1 MPTDSLRGKIF
12 LLVVAILVAVAGFTM
27 LVTRYTVTE
36 TVVASE
42 QQGVDNVMEL
52 LERDLQAR
60 WAASL
65 NDKISAVRG
74 GRRQLQ
80 ESGQVIAT
88 VLAGYASLVERGMV
102 TPGAAQGLARQWVN
116 GLELGGSRYAYI
128 YDDTHSVL
136 ASGERNLIDRDLSDI
151 RDFKNRPLA
160 STMLEDSRT
169 LGSSFAMYRDTHV
182 APSSNSNLRYAYFG
196 YFRPWN
202 WVVAVVDSADPLVQ
216 QMDERRKQMESAL
229 ADSLSNLSL
238 AQSGFVFVVDS
249 EQRMIVPPPAQA
261 QELWKT
267 NDAATGLPLPQLL
280 DRLTQ
285 VTGRSQPSDGAGR
298 GHFLFD
304 AGDDRWRID
313 ASYFKPLGWT
323 VATAVPEDDLTR
335 PAARLLN
342 RQAAIF
348 GAMLVIGL
356 ALAWWVATRM
366 ARPLDRLTRYARQLP
381 DEDLTAATPPPAQI
395 ESWSQDRRDE
405 VGRLAQSFLFMREK
419 LRGNV
424 ASLMNEVSA
433 RQRIES
439 ELNIA
444 RDIQLGLLPLP
455 LQRAAGTRLD
465 LHATMVA
472 AKEVGGDLYDYF
484 PLDDKRFCLVIGDVS
499 DKGVP
504 AALFMAVT
512 RTLIRA
518 TAEEEHDPARIV
530 ERVNTRLAEN
540 NPNMMFT
547 TLLVGSLDLD
557 TGDFTW
563 VNAGHLAPLVVGVD
577 GTVRVLEGRSGAA
590 CGVAEGLEYRRLH
603 TRIERGEMIVGY
615 TDGVT
620 EAFGP
625 GGEYYGED
633 RLQDLLQSTGGTASD
648 RAQALLADVRT
659 FARGVEQ
666 SDDIT
671 LILASRRLPEDDAN

>member
-27 LVTRYTVTE
+27 LVTRYTVTA

-42 QQGVDNVMEL
+42 QQGVDNVLDL

-65 NDKISAVRG
+65 NDKITAVRG
-74 GRRQLQ
+74 GRRQLR
-80 ESGQVIAT
+80 ESGQLIGN
-88 VLAGYASLVERGMV
+88 VLAGYAELAERGV
-102 TPGAAQGLARQWVN
+102 LTPGAAQGMARRWINQ
-116 GLELGGSRYAYI
+116 LELGGSRYAMVF
-128 YDDTHSVL
+128 DEQGAVL
-136 ASGERNLIDRDLSDI
+136 ASGRADMIDRDLSQI
-151 RDFKNRPLA
+151 RDFKSRPLA
-160 STMLEDSRT
+160 QTMYAESRKA
-169 LGSSFAMYRDTHV
+169 GSSFAIYRDTF
-182 APSSNSNLRYAYFG
+182 AASASGSPLRYAYFG
-196 YFRPWN
+196 YFRAWN
-202 WVVAVVDSADPLVQ
+202 WVVAVSDSADPLIGQ
-216 QMDERRKQMESAL
+216 IAERRKQMEHAL
-229 ADSLSNLSL
+229 AETLSTLGL
-238 AQSGFVFVVDS
+238 AQSGFVFVLEGDL
-249 EQRMIVPPPAQA
+249 RMIVPPPGHAQP
-261 QELWKT
+261 LWQAR
-267 NDAATGLPLPQLL
+267 DAATGQPITELL
-280 DRLTQ
+280 ARLRDT
-285 VTGRSQPSDGAGR
+285 AGR

-304 AGDDRWRID
+304 SGQERWRID
-313 ASYFKPLGWT
+313 ASFFKPLGWT
-323 VATAVPEDDLTR
+323 VATAVPEQDLTQ

-348 GAMLVIGL
+348 GAMLVLGL
-356 ALAWWVATRM
+356 AMAWWVAARM

-381 DEDLTAATPPPAQI
+381 DEDLTSASPAPAQI
-395 ESWSQDRRDE
+395 QAWSQTRRDE
-405 VGRLAQSFLFMREK
+405 VGRLARSFLFMREK

-455 LQRAAGTRLD
+455 LGRDAGQRLD

-484 PLDDKRFCLVIGDVS
+484 PLDQDRYCLVIGDVS

-512 RTLIRA
+512 RTLIRS

-547 TLLVGSLDLD
+547 TLLLGALDLR

-563 VNAGHLAPLVVGVD
+563 VNAGHPAPLVVGRD
-577 GTVRVLEGRSGAA
+577 GRVRVLEGRSGAA
-590 CGVAEGLEYRRLH
+590 CGVAEGLQYRKLH
-603 TRIERGEMIVGY
+603 TRVLPGEMIVGY

-625 GGEYYGED
+625 GGDYYGEE
-633 RLQDLLQSTGGTASD
+633 RLQVLLRRTAGSAQA
-648 RAQALLADVRT
+648 RAQALLEDVRA
-659 FARGVEQ
+659 FAQDVEQ

-671 LILASRRLPEDDAN
+671 LIVASLRDE

>member
-12 LLVVAILVAVAGFTM
+12 LLVVAILLAVAGFTM

-42 QQGVDNVMEL
+42 QQAADNVLDL

-74 GRRQLQ
+74 GRRQLR
-80 ESGQVIAT
+80 ESGQVVQT
-88 VLAGYASLVERGMV
+88 VLASYADLAQRGVV
-102 TPGAAQGLARQWVN
+102 TPGAAQGLARRWINQ
-116 GLELGGSRYAYI
+116 LELGGSRYALLF
-128 YDDTHSVL
+128 DEHGAVL
-136 ASGERNLIDRDLSDI
+136 ASGRPDLVDRDISQI
-151 RDFKNRPLA
+151 RDFKSRPLGT
-160 STMLEDSRT
+160 TMYDESRT
-169 LGSSFAMYRDTHV
+169 QGSAYAIYRDTF
-182 APSSNSNLRYAYFG
+182 ATTASGSPLRYAYFG
-196 YFRPWN
+196 YFQPWN
-202 WVVAVVDSADPLVQ
+202 WVVAISDSADPLVDQ
-216 QMDERRKQMESAL
+216 IGAQRRQMEQGLAETLSAL
-229 ADSLSNLSL
+229 TL
-238 AQSGFVFVVDS
+238 ATSGFVFVVEGD
-249 EQRMIVPPPAQA
+249 QRMIVPPPAAAGALWQA
-261 QELWKT
+261 R
-267 NDAATGLPLPQLL
+267 DSATGQPIGELL
-280 DRLTQ
+280 ARLRTQ
-285 VTGRSQPSDGAGR
+285 SPR

-304 AGDDRWRID
+304 SGQGRWRID

-323 VATAVPEDDLTR
+323 VATAVPEQDLTA

-348 GAMLVIGL
+348 GVMLALGL
-356 ALAWWVATRM
+356 ALAWWVAARM
-366 ARPLDRLTRYARQLP
+366 ARPLDLLTRYARQLP
-381 DEDLTAATPPPAQI
+381 DEDLTAPTPAPAQI
-395 ESWSQDRRDE
+395 QRWSESRQDE
-405 VGRLAQSFLFMREK
+405 VGRLARSFLFMREK

-424 ASLMNEVSA
+424 ASLMTEVSA

-455 LQRAAGTRLD
+455 LPRAIGQRLD

-484 PLDDKRFCLVIGDVS
+484 PLDEDRYCLVIGDVS

-512 RTLIRA
+512 RTLIRSA
-518 TAEEEHDPARIV
+518 AEEVYDPARIV

-547 TLLVGSLDLD
+547 TLMLGALDLR

-563 VNAGHLAPLVVGVD
+563 VNAGHPAPLVIGLD
-577 GTVRVLEGRSGAA
+577 GRVRVLEGRSGTA
-590 CGVAEGLEYRRLH
+590 CGVAEGLSYRPLH
-603 TRIERGEMIVGY
+603 TRIDPGEMIVGF

-620 EAFGP
+620 EAFGAD
-625 GGEYYGED
+625 GSYYGD
-633 RLQDLLQSTGGTASD
+633 ARMHALLERTGGSAQA
-648 RAQALLADVRT
+648 RAQALLDDVRA
-659 FARGVEQ
+659 FAGAVEQ

-671 LILASRRLPEDDAN
+671 LILASRR